1 MIEKKLGCPMGRFL
15 SPRIANTT
23 LAQCEWDIFEMASS
37 LGLVMVLVRYMDDVL
52 CAIAYTSEREK
63 YLGSC
68 ILTLLK
74 ESYPYPLDL
83 QWEDRSNQYNFLE
96 MEVLTEE
103 DRLWCRYQSKWRTAM
118 ESKDRAYVR
127 VPNGKDGHSTLD
139 RYRYLRNTIIRI
151 CDGCT
156 YTSDIQWYAVLVA
169 MEMIDSMWLKSAV
182 CNTLLSVASQRK
194 KAGEGDALI
203 MAKQIVEWLG

>member
-1 MIEKKLGCPMGRFL
+1 MRF
-15 SPRIANTT
+15 R
-23 LAQCEWDIFEMASS
+23 
-37 LGLVMVLVRYMDDVL
+37 GLHR
-52 CAIAYTSEREK
+52 EREK

-83 QWEDRSNQYNFLE
+83 QWEDWSNQYNFLE

-151 CDGCT
+151 CDCCT
-156 YTSDIQWYAVLVA
+156 YTTIGDKSSRIFCD
-169 MEMIDSMWLKSAV
+169 EGFPFFSMTRADFS
-182 CNTLLSVASQRK
+182 
-194 KAGEGDALI
+194 GLI
-203 MAKQIVEWLG
+203 WQAFQNCLGQ